1 MQIHLLR
8 ALARAWQVLTFV
20 ARIPDTASLICLVS
34 MSCCLFLQAFLEFK
48 NGTEEGQQQEAIIKS
63 KEGELQ

>member
-1 MQIHLLR
+1 M
-8 ALARAWQVLTFV
+8 
-20 ARIPDTASLICLVS
+20 RIPGTASLICLVS
-34 MSCCLFLQAFLEFK
+34 MSCHLFLQAFLEFK

>member
-1 MQIHLLR
+1 
-8 ALARAWQVLTFV
+8 
-20 ARIPDTASLICLVS
+20 
-34 MSCCLFLQAFLEFK
+34 MSCRLFLQAFLEFK